1 MGVSDLADIK
11 AAIIQITEETVIED
25 IKEDIMSHQANNI
38 SKDRKYTKNQKG
50 HSEFWKKLYAEMKNS
65 LCQMRDSA
73 IGLKWLKKESMN
85 LKIN

>member
-1 MGVSDLADIK
+1 M
-11 AAIIQITEETVIED
+11 IED

-38 SKDRKYTKNQKG
+38 SKDRNYTKNQKDILVLK
-50 HSEFWKKLYAEMKNS
+50 SIITEMKNS
-65 LCQMRDSA
+65 LYPVRDSA